1 MFELNIT
8 PELLGMIVGVILAL
22 AFDWFP
28 VLSPW
33 FDTLSE
39 LKKRQ
44 LMGVLLFVTVLVIYG
59 GLCIKLFSSAT
70 FACTQVS
77 LAELIKAAFL
87 IVMTNYTFHKFTKP
101 SNETELDRQIEAAW
115 KAEAK
120 QRKAQG
126 MVEYALIL
134 VLVAVVVIAALTIL
148 GPLVADIF
156 STINASL

>member
-8 PELLGMIVGVILAL
+8 PELLGMIVAAILAL

-28 VLSPW
+28 VLAPW
-33 FDTLSE
+33 YDTLSE

-44 LMGVLLFVTVLVIYG
+44 LMGALLFATVLAIYG

-70 FACTQVS
+70 YACTQAS

-87 IVMTNYTFHKFTKP
+87 VVMTNYTIHKFTKP
-101 SNETELDRQIEAAW
+101 SKEAMLERQIEAAI
-115 KAEAK
+115 KARPNK
-120 QRKAQG
+120 IGQG

-134 VLVAVVVIAALTIL
+134 VLVAVVVIAALSIM
-148 GPLVADIF
+148 GPLVANIF
-156 STINASL
+156 ATVNANL

>member
-8 PELLGMIVGVILAL
+8 PDLLGMIVAAILAL

-28 VLSPW
+28 VLAPW
-33 FDTLSE
+33 YDTLSE

-44 LMGVLLFVTVLVIYG
+44 LMGGLLFATVLVIYG

-70 FACTQVS
+70 FACTQAS

-87 IVMTNYTFHKFTKP
+87 LVMTNSTFHKFTKP
-101 SNETELDRQIEAAW
+101 SKETELDRQIEAAL
-115 KAEAK
+115 KADTK
-120 QRKAQG
+120 RKAQG

-134 VLVAVVVIAALTIL
+134 VLVAVVVIEALTIM
-148 GPLVADIF
+148 GPVVANIF